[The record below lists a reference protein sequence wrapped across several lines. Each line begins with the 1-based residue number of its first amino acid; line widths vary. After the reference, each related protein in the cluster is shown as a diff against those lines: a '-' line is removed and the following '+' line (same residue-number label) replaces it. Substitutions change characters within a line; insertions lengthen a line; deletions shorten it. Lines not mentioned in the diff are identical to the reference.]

1 MGSIAAFHR
10 VEDLVP
16 GGAADRLRMGEERL
30 ERDVRKGSL
39 HALIGGAVP
48 AQYRGLV
55 LLGHIHHVLYVV
67 AVIGAQGGVLNAR
80 FGLVQHHGFPRGI
93 EDRQTVGLFVFGD
106 RQHSRH
112 PPLEQRGQRGV
123 HRVDLPA
130 GFVQCVHGF
139 HILCFHDSRDD
150 TRLVYHNPD
159 TETTNPA
166 PVLCGVFFRFC
177 FGKTKESHLPS
188 GG

>member
-1 MGSIAAFHR
+1 MLQLAQRGAGQDQQVLRDGQVVHIHDPQGGVVVAQVQHGGHIARVAVLKGDHAMGCIAAFHR

-16 GGAADRLRMGEERL
+16 GGVADRLRMGEERL

-48 AQYRGLV
+48 AQHLGLV
-55 LLGHIHHVLYVV
+55 LLGYIHHVLYVV

-93 EDRQTVGLFVFGD
+93 EDRQAVGLFVFGD

-112 PPLEQRGQRGV
+112 PPLEQRAASTP
-123 HRVDLPA
+123 LP
-130 GFVQCVHGF
+130 
-139 HILCFHDSRDD
+139 
-150 TRLVYHNPD
+150 
-159 TETTNPA
+159 
-166 PVLCGVFFRFC
+166 
-177 FGKTKESHLPS
+177 LPS
-188 GG
+188 ALA